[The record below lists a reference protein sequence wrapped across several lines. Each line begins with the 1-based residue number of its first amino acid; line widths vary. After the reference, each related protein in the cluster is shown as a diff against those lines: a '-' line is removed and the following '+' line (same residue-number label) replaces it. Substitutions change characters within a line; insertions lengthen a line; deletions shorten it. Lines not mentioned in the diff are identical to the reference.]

1 MEKEDILTIVKAVF
15 KESFGVDP
23 VIIRFGAKPEDIPGW
38 DSLGHAT
45 LTSNLEKKLN
55 ITFDIDELMEM
66 ENVDAII
73 NIISGKM

>member
-1 MEKEDILTIVKAVF
+1 MEKEAILAIVKTVF

-23 VIIRFGAKPEDIPGW
+23 AIIRFGAKPEDIPGW

-55 ITFDIDELMEM
+55 VTFDIDELMDM

-73 NIISGKM
+73 NIISKKI